1 MTWNLSINSFNE
13 KLIDSFS
20 VNSSIL
26 VGGITNFKTSISNME
41 NFENTTSNSTDE
53 FSVKDSLTTLI
64 LNFDKAFLVMMGIL
78 IIFMQAGFGFLE
90 AGSIRAKNATNIL
103 IKNYADLCMGG
114 ISFWLTGFSFAF
126 GEHNPFIG
134 LDHFL
139 LINTPRS
146 DYPFFF
152 FQVSLYSVQQGASQ
166 FR

>member
-1 MTWNLSINSFNE
+1 MTWNLSINSFR
-13 KLIDSFS
+13 
-20 VNSSIL
+20 VNSSIS
-26 VGGITNFKTSISNME
+26 VNDIAANFKTRISNME
-41 NFENTTSNSTDE
+41 NFENKTNSTDV
-53 FSVKDSLTTLI
+53 FSVNDSLAILI
-64 LNFDKAFLVMMGIL
+64 SNFDKAFLVMMGIL

-114 ISFWLTGFSFAF
+114 IAFWLTGLSFAF

-146 DYPFFF
+146 LYPFFF
-152 FQVSLYSVQQGASQ
+152 FQVSL
-166 FR
+166 

>member
-1 MTWNLSINSFNE
+1 MENSESKNNST
-13 KLIDSFS
+13 DHFS
-20 VNSSIL
+20 VNSL
-26 VGGITNFKTSISNME
+26 
-41 NFENTTSNSTDE
+41 D
-53 FSVKDSLTTLI
+53 TLI
-64 LNFDKAFLVMMGIL
+64 SNFDKAFLVMMGIL

-139 LINTPRS
+139 LIDTPRS

-152 FQVSLYSVQQGASQ
+152 FQVSLYRVQQEPTQ

>member
-1 MTWNLSINSFNE
+1 MTWNLSINS
-13 KLIDSFS
+13 LW
-20 VNSSIL
+20 VNSSIS
-26 VGGITNFKTSISNME
+26 VNDIANFKTRISNME
-41 NFENTTSNSTDE
+41 NFENKTNSTDV
-53 FSVKDSLTTLI
+53 FSVNDSLAILI
-64 LNFDKAFLVMMGIL
+64 SNFDKAFLVMMGIL

-114 ISFWLTGFSFAF
+114 IAFWLTGFSFAF

-146 DYPFFF
+146 LYPFFF
-152 FQVSLYSVQQGASQ
+152 FQVSL
-166 FR
+166 

>member
-1 MTWNLSINSFNE
+1 MTWNLSINSFR
-13 KLIDSFS
+13 
-20 VNSSIL
+20 VNSSIS
-26 VGGITNFKTSISNME
+26 VNDIANFKTRISNME
-41 NFENTTSNSTDE
+41 NFENKTNSTDV
-53 FSVKDSLTTLI
+53 FSVNDSLAILI
-64 LNFDKAFLVMMGIL
+64 SNFDKAFLVMMGIL

-114 ISFWLTGFSFAF
+114 IAFWLTGLSFAF

-146 DYPFFF
+146 LYPFFF
-152 FQVSLYSVQQGASQ
+152 FQVSL
-166 FR
+166 

>member
-1 MTWNLSINSFNE
+1 MTWNLSINSFR
-13 KLIDSFS
+13 
-20 VNSSIL
+20 VNSSIS
-26 VGGITNFKTSISNME
+26 VNDIANFKTRISNME
-41 NFENTTSNSTDE
+41 NFENKTNSTDV
-53 FSVKDSLTTLI
+53 FSVNDSLAILI
-64 LNFDKAFLVMMGIL
+64 SNFDKAFLVMMGIL

-114 ISFWLTGFSFAF
+114 IAFWLTGFSFAF

-146 DYPFFF
+146 LYPFFF
-152 FQVSLYSVQQGASQ
+152 FQVSL
-166 FR
+166 